1 MSYTTLLEAEMKLK
15 NRQNGKG
22 TKSIRPHSV
31 PLASEAGG
39 RRGNRRSKLF
49 ILPLFVFAAGCL
61 FQYPHTRIYVD
72 YDADTIPEIISQHKD
87 KVLPKSLSQFKD
99 SVLSKSLL
107 LEYGNSWKV
116 NPGSQSN
123 EATKNSY
130 GCKWL
135 DFESTTGKTAKFCGH
150 DVEGE
155 GVTASIAKAKR
166 FHHCNVLPSMWE
178 KSGPKQENSIYLEIG
193 ANIGSCVME
202 MLLSTDAKV
211 IAFEP
216 HPRNQY
222 VLQKSIEALPQS
234 IQNRFVLVPV
244 ALGGA
249 STTDTIYAA
258 KHNMGNSIV
267 GKMIKDNRRQ
277 EFDEVDQFE
286 IAVEPLSSII
296 STYPDIPLIKLDAQG
311 FECHILDGLTQELAN
326 KIHKVKF
333 EVSKNHLGQ
342 QGCNDLL
349 SKFRNLGFDIYD
361 ESEKN
366 KIEGEWNQFKRMV
379 ELMAV
384 RNATSS
390 VN

>member
-1 MSYTTLLEAEMKLK
+1 VNYDVDMIS
-15 NRQNGKG
+15 
-22 TKSIRPHSV
+22 PSV
-31 PLASEAGG
+31 
-39 RRGNRRSKLF
+39 
-49 ILPLFVFAAGCL
+49 
-61 FQYPHTRIYVD
+61 
-72 YDADTIPEIISQHKD
+72 SQPKD
-87 KVLPKSLSQFKD
+87 KILSKSLSQVKD
-99 SVLSKSLL
+99 NVLSNSLL

-116 NPGSQSN
+116 NPGSQSK
-123 EATKNSY
+123 EATEHSF

-150 DVEGE
+150 NVEGE
-155 GVTASIAKAKR
+155 GVTATIARSKR

-216 HPRNQY
+216 HPHNQY

-234 IQNRFVLVPV
+234 IQDRFVLVPV

-249 STTDTIYAA
+249 STTNTIYAA
-258 KHNMGNSIV
+258 KHNMGNSMV
-267 GKMIKDNRRQ
+267 GKIIKDNRRQ
-277 EFDEVDQFE
+277 VFDEADQFE

-326 KIHKVKF
+326 KIRRVKF
-333 EVSKNHLGQ
+333 EVAKSHLRA
-342 QGCNDLL
+342 QGCTDLL

-366 KIEGEWNQFKRMV
+366 KIEGEYDQFKGMQ

-384 RNATSS
+384 RNTPIH
-390 VN
+390 

>member
-1 MSYTTLLEAEMKLK
+1 MKLK

-72 YDADTIPEIISQHKD
+72 YDADTIPKIVSQPKD
-87 KVLPKSLSQFKD
+87 KVLSKGLPQFKD
-99 SVLSKSLL
+99 
-107 LEYGNSWKV
+107 
-116 NPGSQSN
+116 SQSN

-222 VLQKSIEALPQS
+222 VLQKSTLPQS